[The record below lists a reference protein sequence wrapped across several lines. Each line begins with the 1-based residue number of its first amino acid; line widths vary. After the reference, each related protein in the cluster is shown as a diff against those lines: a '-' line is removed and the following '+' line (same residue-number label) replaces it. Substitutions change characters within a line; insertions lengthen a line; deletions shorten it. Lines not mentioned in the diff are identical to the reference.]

1 MATTIQ
7 ISGDLLNQLK
17 GMKMFERE
25 SYEEVIWDLVEDRME
40 LSKETKKRLAEA
52 SHDLENGNWDKFIS
66 LEDLKKEL
74 GLNV

>member
-7 ISGDLLNQLK
+7 ISNNLLKQLK
-17 GMKMFERE
+17 QMKFFEKE

-40 LSKETKKRLAEA
+40 LSEETKKTIKEYEK
-52 SHDLENGNWDKFIS
+52 DVKEGNWKNFTS
-66 LEDLKKEL
+66 LEDVEKEL